1 MRNSFSQFRENGQQK
16 RKKNLASPSVTILR
30 RKMKMLQHLILLLLG
45 SALVLAQVPP
55 VPVSNCFSS
64 GYFRHPLD
72 CSKFYRCVET
82 LQSPLLPREPQF
94 ASPSLILTARPGRSL
109 TRGYRSILLVDC
121 PSVSYNLISVNCRPA
136 ISPSLHRL
144 ASMSLLAR

>member
-30 RKMKMLQHLILLLLG
+30 MKMKMLQHLILLLLG

-55 VPVSNCFSS
+55 VPVSSCFIS

-82 LQSPLLPREPQF
+82 LQSPLLP
-94 ASPSLILTARPGRSL
+94 PGTPIRF
-109 TRGYRSILLVDC
+109 SIFNFDC
-121 PSVSYNLISVNCRPA
+121 PAGTVFDERIQVDIACRLPKCQ
-136 ISPSLHRL
+136 L
-144 ASMSLLAR
+144 